1 MEKAIILFGHG
12 SRDPQW
18 RRPIEAVAG
27 RMAQSHPGLQVRCA
41 YLEFDEPDLAHAA
54 AHVIATGARSVSI
67 VPMFL
72 GTGTHARKDLP
83 VLLQALCGAHP
94 DVHFSLQRPVGDDP
108 RVLDLLA
115 TIAME

>member
-1 MEKAIILFGHG
+1 MDKAIILFGHG

-18 RRPIEAVAG
+18 RQPIEAVAV
-27 RMAQSHPGLQVRCA
+27 RVAQANPGLPVCCA
-41 YLEFDEPDLAHAA
+41 YLEFDNPDLAQAA
-54 AHVIATGARSVSI
+54 GHLSASGARSVSI

-72 GTGTHARKDLP
+72 GTGTHARRDLP
-83 VLLQALCGAHP
+83 ALLQALRGAHP

-115 TIAME
+115 AIALE